1 MTASENNNFNSFT
14 LYKRLLG
21 YLRRYIKV
29 FVMSLLA
36 MTVAAATEPLFVS
49 LMRPL
54 IDDGFVGKDIKAVV
68 SVIIMVVGLFLVRG
82 IAGFIND
89 YSTAWLSGH
98 LVQTLRQELFEH
110 LLHLPV
116 SYYENHPSG
125 RIISRVINDVNQ
137 ITEAGFNVITVS
149 VKDGVTVLGLFG
161 LLFYIDW
168 QLTLICLVV
177 FPSVT
182 LCIKLISKRL
192 RRLSRENQQQM
203 GELTQVLS
211 ESVDCQRVVK
221 IYGGEAYENKRFLEK
236 AKAIRHNLVKQRATS
251 SINTGVT
258 QLIISFALSAVLYF
272 AALRS
277 FHGAISTGDF
287 IAFLTGM
294 LLLFAPIK
302 RITNITQSLQRGL
315 AAAESTFAFLDVA
328 LEHDT
333 GSKEIAS
340 TNGALTF
347 DHVSFHYPNAE
358 KKALDNLT
366 LDIHPGETLALV
378 GVSGS
383 GKTTLA
389 SMIPRFYLPQEGEI
403 RLDDIP
409 LNDIK
414 LTSLRAQIALVSQ
427 DVVLFNDTVKA
438 NIAYGRYQQASDE
451 EIVEA
456 ARAANAL
463 GFIEQMPDGFDTV
476 IGEKGT
482 RLSGGQRQRLAIAR
496 ALLKN
501 APILILDEAT
511 SALDTQSE
519 RLVQSALENLMKNRT
534 TIVIAHRLST
544 IENADRIAVMAQG
557 KLIELGTHQT
567 LLAQQGE
574 YAHLHRLQFREQKD
588 GEHQ

>member
-1 MTASENNNFNSFT
+1 MTIPKNNHFNSFA

-21 YLRRYIKV
+21 YLRRYVKV
-29 FVMSLLA
+29 FAVSLLA
-36 MTVAAATEPLFVS
+36 MAVAAATEPLFVS

-54 IDDGFVGKDIKAVV
+54 IDDGFVGKDIQAVLG
-68 SVIIMVVGLFLVRG
+68 VIVMIVGLFLLRG

-98 LVQTLRQELFEH
+98 LVQTLRQELFEQ
-110 LLHLPV
+110 LLRLPV
-116 SYYENHPSG
+116 SYYDSHSSG
-125 RIISRVINDVNQ
+125 RMISRVTNDANQ

-177 FPSVT
+177 FPSVS
-182 LCIKLISKRL
+182 LCIKLISRRL

-203 GELTQVLS
+203 GALTQVLS
-211 ESVDCQRVVK
+211 EGANCQRVVK
-221 IYGGEAYENKRFLEK
+221 IYGGEAYEGKRFIEK
-236 AKAIRHNLVKQRATS
+236 AKAIRHNVVKQRATS
-251 SINTGVT
+251 SVNTGAT
-258 QLIISFALSAVLYF
+258 QLIIAFALSAVLYF

-315 AAAESTFAFLDVA
+315 AAAESTFSFLDEA
-328 LEHDT
+328 PEPDT
-333 GSKEIAS
+333 GTREMVKI
-340 TNGALTF
+340 NGALTF
-347 DHVSFHYPNAE
+347 DHVSFRYPNAE
-358 KKALDNLT
+358 RYALDNLS
-366 LDIHPGETLALV
+366 LEIYPGETLALV

-389 SMIPRFYLPQEGEI
+389 SMIPRFYLPQAGEI
-403 RLDDIP
+403 RLDGIP
-409 LNDIK
+409 LNDIA

-427 DVVLFNDTVKA
+427 DVVLFNDTVAA
-438 NIAYGRYQQASDE
+438 NIAYGRHQQATRE

-463 GFIEQMPDGFDTV
+463 EFIERMVEGFDTL
-476 IGEKGT
+476 IGEKGA

-519 RLVQSALENLMKNRT
+519 RLVQAALENLMKNRT

-544 IENADRIAVMAQG
+544 IENADRIAVMEHGQ
-557 KLIELGTHQT
+557 IVELGSHQA
-567 LLAQQGE
+567 LLAQQGI
-574 YAHLHRLQFREQKD
+574 YTRLHHLQFHEQSSI
-588 GEHQ
+588 